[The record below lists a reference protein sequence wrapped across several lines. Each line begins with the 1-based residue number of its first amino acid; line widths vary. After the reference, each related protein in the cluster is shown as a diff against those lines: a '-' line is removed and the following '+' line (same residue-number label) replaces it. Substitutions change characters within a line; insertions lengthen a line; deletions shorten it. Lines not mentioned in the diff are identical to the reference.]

1 MQFRDRHEAGQALAE
16 ALSDL
21 KGQSDVVVLAIPRG
35 GVVVGYEVARA
46 LDAPLDV
53 YITRKLGAPYNSE
66 LALGAVASDGS
77 FVLDQ
82 GLIERLNISPD
93 YIERERG
100 RQAKE
105 IERQMERYRGDRPP
119 LDLTDKI
126 VVLVDDGVAT
136 GATTR
141 AAIQS
146 LRKQPLRRL
155 ILAIPV
161 GPPEAAAMLSQQ
173 VDQGVFLS
181 TPEHFWAV
189 GGFYLTFDQTSDDE
203 VVALLRQSALER
215 SGGCSVSR

>member
-16 ALSDL
+16 ALSFL
-21 KGQSDVVVLAIPRG
+21 KGQPDVVILAIPRG
-35 GVVVGYEVARA
+35 GVVVGYQVAKA
-46 LDAPLDV
+46 LGLPLDV

-66 LALGAVASDGS
+66 LALGAVAGDGS
-77 FVLDQ
+77 IVLDEE
-82 GLIERLNISPD
+82 LIQRLGIPRD
-93 YIERERG
+93 YIARERE

-105 IERQMERYRGDRPP
+105 IERQLERYRGDRKP
-119 LDLTDKI
+119 LDLKDKI

-136 GATTR
+136 GSTTR

-146 LRKQPLRRL
+146 LRKHPLRKL

-161 GPPEAAAMLSQQ
+161 GPPETAAMLSKE

-203 VVALLRQSALER
+203 VVALLRESALEQPQA
-215 SGGCSVSR
+215 